1 MKDDYVTKQYIKFI
15 DKNGYIP
22 VLFDVY
28 NCREIKENIVP
39 TLATGGVRELWNGPY
54 KRNG

>member
-1 MKDDYVTKQYIKFI
+1 MKDDYVTKQYLKFI

-28 NCREIKENIVP
+28 NCRELKENITP
-39 TLATGGVRELWNGPY
+39 TLATGGGSGIVEWSL
-54 KRNG
+54 